1 MVRTLPDYGEIMAS
15 TSERF
20 SAAMASAVRPLCS
33 LHDLSLA
40 VFQRYGRI
48 GAEIT
53 RIGIEGDLDN
63 PACKPYQQ
71 KPLSELREPPNP
83 RTNMPSTSTCWW
95 LYQERRKKHYEL
107 PSYTREMLQADY
119 PKWEGMLGYLATGLV
134 LSITASALV
143 YGIGVVVAWALRG
156 FRHPGD

>member
-1 MVRTLPDYGEIMAS
+1 MA
-15 TSERF
+15 R
-20 SAAMASAVRPLCS
+20 AWLQRANG
-33 LHDLSLA
+33 
-40 VFQRYGRI
+40 FQRLWLVLSVLFVLYMTLVWPFSKSMERI

-63 PACKPYQQ
+63 PVCRPYQE

-95 LYQERRKKHYEL
+95 LYHERRKKHYEL
-107 PSYTREMLQADY
+107 PPYTREMLQADY
-119 PKWEGMLGYLATGLV
+119 PKWEGMLGYSATGLV
-134 LSITASALV
+134 LSITTSALV
-143 YGIGVVVAWALRG
+143 YGIGAVVAWVLRG